1 MTTPK
6 VLPTLSPTFKLT
18 VGIPIA
24 GEKETYGVEFTFAR
38 MKRGEFR
45 EWAAK
50 VDPNNVSAEQVLA
63 MAKGWDLSDTFNGLM
78 MLPNLV
84 GVAGL
89 SGTVARIT
97 RNYAA
102 RVFYGRDVAP
112 LTASAPRPARR

>member
-63 MAKGWDLSDTFNGLM
+63 MAKGWDLSDTFDAASIGRVLEDY
-78 MLPNLV
+78 P
-84 GVAGL
+84 GAG
-89 SGTVARIT
+89 
-97 RNYAA
+97 YAI
-102 RVFYGRDVAP
+102 FGRYTLEQQDAKLGNSV
-112 LTASAPRPARR
+112 R

>member
-38 MKRGEFR
+38 MKRSEFR

-63 MAKGWDLSDTFNGLM
+63 MAKGWDLADPFNADTIA
-78 MLPNLV
+78 
-84 GVAGL
+84 GVLEDYPGAG
-89 SGTVARIT
+89 
-97 RNYAA
+97 YAI
-102 RVFYGRDVAP
+102 FGRYTLEQQDAKLGNSV
-112 LTASAPRPARR
+112 R